1 MSNFVFFSHPIV
13 LTALN
18 LLYLKAEYYPPN
30 FFFRWYPLLS
40 SRTSALSN
48 NIVLVH

>member
-30 FFFRWYPLLS
+30 FFFSMVSPLKL
-40 SRTSALSN
+40 THKCPL
-48 NIVLVH
+48 